1 MARGVVYDELDE
13 SSCDSQLVPN
23 EHGHPTWKML
33 PVKEEEEEEMVPSL
47 SLSVS
52 VSLSALSLI

>member
-33 PVKEEEEEEMVPSL
+33 PVKEEEEEEEMVSL
-47 SLSVS
+47 SLSL
-52 VSLSALSLI
+52 SLSALSLI